1 MTAKKKKKQ
10 YAASARHTRRRHHDQ
25 PGMVPG
31 TLVIPEGAEQPVIT
45 VISYN
50 ETDFIEQKIS
60 SAEEIPAFLSQ
71 WPTTWINIDGLGNA
85 ELLNKLADLF
95 KIHPLALEDVS
106 NLHHRAKAEDYED
119 YLFVITHMMRIIE
132 GNLDTEQLSLFIG
145 KNYVLTIQER
155 ADGDV
160 LEPVRDRL
168 RRSKGRLIRKGGS
181 NYLGYAIMDAT
192 IDGYF
197 PVMEHFGDQISE
209 LEDKVVDNP
218 DRNMISETHR
228 LKRELRILR
237 QAIWPMREV
246 IVNLSGDNDIMSDET
261 RIYLRDCRDH
271 VVSIIELL
279 EVDRERASGLID
291 IYLSSVNNQMN
302 ETMRILTVI
311 ATIFI
316 PLSFIASVYGMNF
329 DTSKSPWNM
338 PELEWVYGYPFA
350 LSLMA
355 LVALILLGYFAKRG
369 WIRFSSQN

>member
-85 ELLNKLADLF
+85 ELLNKLADIF

-218 DRNMISETHR
+218 DRNIISETHR
-228 LKRELRILR
+228 LKRELRVLR

-246 IVNLSGDNDIMSDET
+246 IVNLNGDNDIMSAET

-271 VVSIIELL
+271 VISIIELL

-291 IYLSSVNNQMN
+291 IYLSSINNQMN
-302 ETMRILTVI
+302 ETMKVLTVI

>member
-218 DRNMISETHR
+218 DRNIISETHR
-228 LKRELRILR
+228 LKRELRVLR

-246 IVNLSGDNDIMSDET
+246 IVNLNGDNDIMSAET

-271 VVSIIELL
+271 VISIIELL

-291 IYLSSVNNQMN
+291 IYLSSINNQMN
-302 ETMRILTVI
+302 ETMKVLTVI